1 MSAGKSK
8 NRRISRAGGIGRGA
22 NRRKTTI
29 TGTDRKIVISGTGRK
44 LAAKRGRSTAKIG
57 KETTKE
63 KEKREI
69 TKTAET
75 KKSKTDQLPNRT
87 LL

>member
-8 NRRISRAGGIGRGA
+8 NRAGGIGRGA

-69 TKTAET
+69 PKRAEI